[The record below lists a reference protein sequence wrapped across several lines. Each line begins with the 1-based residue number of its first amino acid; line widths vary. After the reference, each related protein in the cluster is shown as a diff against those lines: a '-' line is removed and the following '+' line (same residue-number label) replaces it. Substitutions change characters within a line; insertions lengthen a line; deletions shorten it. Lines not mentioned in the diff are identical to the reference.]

1 MFDQA
6 FCDCFTDPRTRAYA
20 IHVADRGV
28 RGGAQH
34 VADKFRG
41 RRISLTERPMPSV
54 GFPLISRAP
63 SARRR
68 FRVALCAHAGRRWLA
83 ALLVCQALPAF
94 AYDWRQFNGDAQHSG
109 NNTTEA
115 VLGAG
120 NVASLTLRYHA
131 ALPALSDGSPVFL
144 DGATTTA
151 GVKDVVFVTTK
162 IGGLVALDAQTGTQI
177 WAAQFPKPSTCT
189 SGECSNSTPV
199 IDPNRLYVYTYGVD
213 GFVHKVNVSDG
224 SEVSGG
230 GWPEMT
236 TAKPS
241 QEKQSAALA
250 IATVSGTTF
259 LYSAISAH
267 NGDGGDNQ
275 GHITTINL
283 ATGAQSVFNMV
294 CSDKSGHFLNG
305 GTPDCSTVLA
315 GGWARPGAIYDPGT
329 NRIFVG
335 TGNGSYDPS
344 LHYWGDSIVALNPF
358 GTGYGAAP
366 VDVYTPTNQQALK
379 DGDTDLGSTAPAI
392 LPVPATSKIQH
403 LAVQSG
409 KDAKLRL
416 LNLAN
421 LSGAGAPGNLG
432 GEIGAI
438 INVPQGGAVRTQPA
452 VWVNPADSSTW
463 VFVVNTSGASGL
475 QLSFDGSGNPSLVSK
490 WQVGGSGASPLVA
503 NGVLYYAGSNNL
515 VARNPVTGAQLWNNT
530 TIGGIHWQTP
540 VVACGAV
547 YVLDQSNQLN
557 SFGLGLARAS
567 VSGGNDQSAAAGS
580 AFATALTVH
589 VVDGA
594 NNAQSGV
601 TVTFQAPASGASAAF
616 AGGATA
622 TAVTNASG
630 IASVAAP
637 TANGLPGNYVIS
649 ADVSGG
655 ACPAQ
660 FHLTNTATKFA
671 PLQPA
676 RLLET
681 RFGRPTAD
689 GLFDGGGALG
699 AGASLDLGV
708 LNRGGVPATGVAA
721 VALNV
726 TVTNPSGTGFVTVWP
741 AGSARPNA
749 SSLNFVPG
757 QTVAGLVIAK
767 VGANGNVSLFNSAG
781 STDMIADVVGWFPTT
796 SGLTALVPARLLDTR
811 SNNTIDGLFGGG
823 GPVGPGAEL
832 DFTAI
837 GRGGVP
843 GGGVGAVILNVTAT
857 NANVT
862 GGYLTAWPAGSA
874 RPNASNINYVVGQTT
889 PNLVMVQPG
898 TGGNVALFNSAGT
911 TDLIADVT
919 GWFATG
925 SELHPLVPF
934 RMLDTR
940 ASGTTGDGQFVGG
953 GAIGPGG
960 RLDLT
965 ITGRDG
971 IPASGATAVVLNV
984 TAVAPSA
991 NGFLTVWPSGTLLP
1005 TASNLNFTPGST
1017 TPNLVIAG
1025 IGSNGKV
1032 SIFNSAGGTHVIADV
1047 LGWFSTSP

>member
-1 MFDQA
+1 MHNVRLPL
-6 FCDCFTDPRTRAYA
+6 FTFATSASLRVSSRS
-20 IHVADRGV
+20 
-28 RGGAQH
+28 
-34 VADKFRG
+34 
-41 RRISLTERPMPSV
+41 RRIL
-54 GFPLISRAP
+54 L
-63 SARRR
+63 
-68 FRVALCAHAGRRWLA
+68 
-83 ALLVCQALPAF
+83 ALLVSQALPAF
-94 AYDWRQFNGDAQHSG
+94 AYDWRQFNGDPQHSG
-109 NNTTEA
+109 NNTAET
-115 VLGAG
+115 VLGSA
-120 NVASLTLRYHA
+120 NASTLTLRYHA
-131 ALPALSDGSPVFL
+131 ALPALSDGAPVFL
-144 DGATTTA
+144 DGVTTTAA

-162 IGGLVALDAQTGTQI
+162 IGGLVALDAQTGSQI
-177 WAAQFPKPSTCT
+177 WAAQFPNPSTCT

-199 IDPNRLYVYTYGVD
+199 VDPNRLFVYTYGVD
-213 GFVHKVNVSDG
+213 GFVHKVKVADG

-250 IATVSGTTF
+250 IATISGTTF

-283 ATGAQSVFNMV
+283 ATGTQSVFNMV
-294 CSDKSGHFLNG
+294 CSDKATHFLNG

-315 GGWARPGAIYDPGT
+315 GGWARPGAIYDAGT

-335 TGNGSYDPS
+335 TGNGHYNPS

-366 VDVYTPTNQQALK
+366 VDAYTPTNQQALENA
-379 DGDTDLGSTAPAI
+379 DTDLGSTAPAV

-409 KDAKLRL
+409 KDGKLRL

-421 LSGAGAPGNLG
+421 MSGAGAPGNLG

-452 VWVNPADSSTW
+452 VWVNTADSSTW

-475 QLSFDGSGNPSLVSK
+475 QLTFDGSGNPSLVSK
-490 WQVGGSGASPLVA
+490 WSMGGAAASPLVA

-515 VARNPVTGAQLWNNT
+515 VARNPITGALLWSNT
-530 TIGGIHWQTP
+530 TIGGIHWQSP
-540 VVACGAV
+540 VVACSSV

-557 SFGLGLARAS
+557 SFGLGRARAS
-567 VSGGNDQSAAAGS
+567 VSGGNDQSVAAGS
-580 AFATALTVH
+580 TFANALSVR
-589 VVDGA
+589 VVDSA
-594 NNAQSGV
+594 NAAQSGV
-601 TVTFQAPASGASAAF
+601 TVTFQAPASGPSAAF
-616 AGGATA
+616 GGNATT
-622 TAVTNASG
+622 TAVTNGSG
-630 IASVAAP
+630 IATVAAP
-637 TANGLPGNYVIS
+637 TANGIPGSYVVS
-649 ADVSGG
+649 ADISSG
-655 ACPAQ
+655 ACAAQ
-660 FHLTNTATKFA
+660 FHLTNNATKFA

-681 RFGRPTAD
+681 RFGRPSAD
-689 GLFDGGGALG
+689 GLFDGGGPVASG
-699 AGASLDLGV
+699 ATLDLSV

-726 TVTNPSGTGFVTVWP
+726 IVTNPSGTGFVTVWP
-741 AGSARPNA
+741 SGSTRPVA

-767 VGANGNVSLFNSAG
+767 VGANGAVSLFNSAG
-781 STDMIADVVGWFPTT
+781 NSDLIADVVGWFPTT
-796 SGLTALVPARLLDTR
+796 SGLTALNPARLLDTR
-811 SNNTIDGLFGGG
+811 ANDTIDGNFGAGG
-823 GPVGPGAEL
+823 AVAAGAEL

-843 GGGVGAVILNVTAT
+843 ASGVGAIIMNVTAT
-857 NANVT
+857 NATVG
-862 GGYLTAWPAGSA
+862 GGYLTAWPTGST
-874 RPNASNINYVVGQTT
+874 RPLASNINYIVGRTT
-889 PNLVMVQPG
+889 PNLVFTQPG

-911 TDLIADVT
+911 VDLIADVT
-919 GWFATG
+919 GWFSAT

-940 ASGTTGDGQFVGG
+940 SGAVTGDGQFGGG
-953 GAIGPGG
+953 GALGAGS

-971 IPASGATAVVLNV
+971 IPLTGATAVVLNV
-984 TAVAPSA
+984 TAVVPSA
-991 NGFLTVWPSGTLLP
+991 NGYLTVWPSGTLLP
-1005 TASNLNFTPGST
+1005 TASNINFAPGST

-1025 IGSNGKV
+1025 IGSDGKV
-1032 SIFNSAGGTHVIADV
+1032 SIFNSAGATEVIADV